1 MGSVQIRSRFGDLYS
16 PPVANPVLVD
26 VPDLP
31 CLMVDGEGKPD
42 GSGGPYAEAI
52 EALFSV
58 SYTVHFSATEYGEER
73 PGVCPLE
80 SLWWVDDGDLL
91 DAPPEEWRWTAFIV
105 QPDWL
110 DTARFA
116 EALIAAGQRR
126 RLPALPR
133 MRLDTLREGRS
144 AQIMHVGPYAAEAP
158 TIRRLHAFI
167 VKQGLRRRDRHHEIY
182 LGDPRRT
189 RPERL
194 RTVIRQPVEPA

>member
-16 PPVANPVLVD
+16 PPVANPVLVE

-31 CLMVDGEGKPD
+31 CLMIDGEGKPD
-42 GSGGPYAEAI
+42 GTGGAYTEAL
-52 EALFSV
+52 EALFAV
-58 SYTVHFSATEYGEER
+58 SYTVHFSATDFGEER

-80 SLWWVDDGDLL
+80 TLWWVDEGDLL
-91 DAPPEEWRWTAFIV
+91 DAPPGRWRWTAFIV
-105 QPDWL
+105 QPGWL
-110 DTARFA
+110 DAGRFA
-116 EALIAAGQRR
+116 GASIAAGQRR
-126 RLPALPR
+126 RLPALSR
-133 MRLDTLREGRS
+133 MRLDALREGRS

-167 VKQGLRRRDRHHEIY
+167 GEQGLRPRGRHHEIY

-194 RTVIRQPVEPA
+194 RTVIRQPVELA